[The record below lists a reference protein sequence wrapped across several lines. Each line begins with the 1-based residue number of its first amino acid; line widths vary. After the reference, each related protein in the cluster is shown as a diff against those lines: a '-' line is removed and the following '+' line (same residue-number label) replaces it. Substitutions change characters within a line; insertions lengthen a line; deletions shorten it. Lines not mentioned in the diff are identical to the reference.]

1 MAKRRSQNYMA
12 SVAVDEGPDFDISMN
27 MVDRATAS
35 ALGVIYA
42 RYSSHSQRDVSIRQ
56 QVEYDL
62 RYAARQ
68 NIYIVAL
75 YADRHLTGRTD
86 RRPDFHR
93 MLRDAEN
100 GEWTFVVTWKNDRL
114 ARNRYDAAIYKSKLK
129 KCGVRCLY
137 SQEDIPPGPEG
148 ILLEAM
154 LEGDAEYRS
163 VAMAEDIK
171 RGLAYNAANC
181 MVTGSI
187 PFGYRRAEDYRLEL
201 DPERAPIVK
210 EIFTRFL
217 AGWQFSDIAEDLNR
231 RGIRTATGREW
242 NKGSF
247 HSMLNNERYTGVYI
261 YGDVRIEGGIPTI
274 ISRDE
279 WLAAQHRLHTKK
291 HAQGRPA
298 RRADYLLTG
307 KLFCGRCG
315 SPMVGISGT
324 SKGGAVHHYYAC
336 QGRRVDHK
344 CTKKNVRQAWLE
356 DQVCQLAMGIILQ
369 DHVIEWMADS
379 VVDYQRR
386 HRDDGTIAALKSQL
400 KQAEAGRQNI
410 MAALEAGIITASTK
424 DRLLELE
431 GQVTKLKDAI
441 DTEKALRP
449 VYARERIIYWLEG
462 FRDGDLSDPAFRR
475 KLVDA
480 FVNAVYLYDDHIK
493 LALNFTG
500 RDSTVD
506 LAFIEGAGD
515 SGPACSYKVEMG
527 PPNSTYTNTATLYF
541 LAPVFVLVAKF
552 EGATP

>member
-1 MAKRRSQNYMA
+1 MAKRRSQNYLA

-27 MVDRATAS
+27 TVDRATAS
-35 ALGVIYA
+35 AIGVIYA

-56 QVEYDL
+56 QVDDCL
-62 RYAARQ
+62 RYAARH

-93 MLRDAEN
+93 MLRDSECR
-100 GEWTFVVTWKNDRL
+100 GWTYVVTWKNDRF
-114 ARNRYDAAIYKSKLK
+114 ARNRYDAAIYKAKLK

-137 SQEDIPPGPEG
+137 SQEDIPAGPEG

-181 MVTGSI
+181 MVTGAI
-187 PFGYRRAEDYRLEL
+187 PFGYRRAEDYHLEL
-201 DPERAPIVK
+201 DPERAPIVR

-217 AGWQFSDIAEDLNR
+217 AGWQFSDIAADLNR
-231 RGIRTATGREW
+231 QGIRTATGREW

-247 HSMLNNERYTGVYI
+247 HRMLNNERYTGVYI
-261 YGDVRIEGGIPTI
+261 YGDVRTEGGIPVI

-298 RRADYLLTG
+298 QRADYLLTG

-324 SKGGAVHHYYAC
+324 GKGGVIHHYYAC

-344 CTKKNVRQAWLE
+344 CTKKNVRRDWLE
-356 DQVCQLAMGIILQ
+356 DQVCRLAMGVVLQ
-369 DHVIEWMADS
+369 DDVIEWMADS

-386 HRDDGTIAALKSQL
+386 HRDDGTIAALKAQL

-424 DRLLELE
+424 ERLLELE
-431 GQVTKLKDAI
+431 GQVAKLKDAI

-449 VYARERIIYWLEG
+449 VYTRERVIYWLEG
-462 FRDGDLSDPAFRR
+462 FRKGDLSDPVFRR

-500 RDSTVD
+500 RDSSVD
-506 LAFIEGAGD
+506 LAFIEGCDRDGATG
-515 SGPACSYKVEMG
+515 SYKVEVG
-527 PPNSTYTNTATLYF
+527 PPTNVPTLN
-541 LAPVFVLVAKF
+541 AV
-552 EGATP
+552 G